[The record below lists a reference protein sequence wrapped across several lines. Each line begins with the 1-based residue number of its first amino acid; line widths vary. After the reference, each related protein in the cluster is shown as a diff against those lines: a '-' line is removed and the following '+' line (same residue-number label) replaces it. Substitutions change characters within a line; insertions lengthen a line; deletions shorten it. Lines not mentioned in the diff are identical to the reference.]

1 MKKLLKLTRSPRPL
15 FKFDLKMKLS
25 TLFILAALF
34 TMQANDTYGQR
45 TKITLNLN
53 NVPVGQLIDEIE
65 SSTKFQFV
73 YKIEDVDLKRIVSV
87 NVNKEKIATILN
99 RIFQHTKT
107 TFNLNKQRVYLVSRP
122 EPGIQAILEPA
133 ISTPIEQNT
142 INGTVL
148 DKNGAPLPGANILE
162 KGTTNGTQTDF
173 DGNFSIDVADENAS
187 LVVSYIG
194 FKTKEIPINGQTTLA
209 ITLEEDAAG
218 LDEVVVVGYGTS
230 AKKDVTGAI
239 SSVSGAD
246 FQNVPV
252 TGIDKAIQGR
262 IAGVQVVR
270 NGGAPG
276 GSTSIRIRGAGTV
289 NNSEPLYIIDGVPT
303 GGIDGIN
310 PNDISSIEVLKDASA
325 SAIYGTRAAN
335 GVVIVTTKKGRKG
348 QLNLTIDAYT
358 GISNVV
364 KTLDVLDAPTLALI
378 KRERYTND
386 GIPVNPIWEDA
397 QYQTQRTNWQDELFK
412 TGITNNV
419 DLSISG
425 GSEKSSFIFSLGYYE
440 EEGIVEKAEADRF
453 SLRVN
458 SDHRLKKW
466 LKIGQNL
473 SLSTS
478 SNNGFNT
485 TSAQNGLIFSAI
497 RFHPGLPVKDTN
509 GDFSSN
515 QISGEFGDINNP
527 LYEVDINDAS
537 NRFTR
542 LLSNATAEVTLTDEL
557 KLKANF
563 GFEAAINDSRSFNPI
578 ILDQIRQRSSNNAN
592 RDYNQATSFL
602 MEYFLQYDK
611 IFAEDHKVGF
621 VGGYTQQSFNA
632 QGFSATAVNLPDE
645 DPSQRFLS
653 TGSANATNEFKSEDG
668 LRSVFGRLNYAYKD
682 KYLLTATV
690 RSDESSKFAEGNKRG
705 VFPAVSIGWRLS
717 DESFFE
723 GVTFMDNVK
732 LTAGWGELGNQ
743 NIPSFQYLARIGR
756 GQRYSFGPDG
766 SNQVIGANQIS
777 FANPDVTWETVVM
790 TNIGAS
796 MTFLDDRLSAN
807 FNYFVKDTEDMLLSP
822 PTIGSQGNTP
832 SPFLNVGEIRNKGL
846 EIELGWS
853 NETNEDFSY
862 SIDANAAF
870 VDNEVTKLVEGS
882 FLGSRF
888 YGRPNQ
894 EIARTIVGNP
904 MATFYGWRADG
915 LFQTQ
920 ADIDGHADQPG
931 AVPGDVRFIDLNN
944 DGVIDSD
951 DREIIGSPHP
961 KVTYGINTNFSY
973 KAFDLNMFF
982 LGVGGVEIY
991 NADRMQGLDA
1001 SYPFNL
1007 YSDITN
1013 RWTGPNSSNSIPR
1026 VSTLRT
1032 NLNHRTS
1039 DLFVESGDF
1048 LRLKNISLGYTLPS
1062 ETIEK
1067 MGLSRLRFYV
1077 SGQNVFTITGYS
1089 GLDPE
1094 LGLTDNNLQQNV
1106 DFAQFPQ
1113 ARTFLLGVNVGF

>member
-1 MKKLLKLTRSPRPL
+1 MKTQTSYHMIKSIFYSL
-15 FKFDLKMKLS
+15 
-25 TLFILAALF
+25 IAALF
-34 TMQANDTYGQR
+34 CFQGVAAQ
-45 TKITLNLN
+45 IT
-53 NVPVGQLIDEIE
+53 VTGAVTDP
-65 SSTKFQFV
+65 
-73 YKIEDVDLKRIVSV
+73 
-87 NVNKEKIATILN
+87 
-99 RIFQHTKT
+99 
-107 TFNLNKQRVYLVSRP
+107 
-122 EPGIQAILEPA
+122 
-133 ISTPIEQNT
+133 QN
-142 INGTVL
+142 
-148 DKNGAPLPGANILE
+148 APLPGANVLE
-162 KGTTNGTQTDF
+162 KGTSNGTTADF
-173 DGNFSIDVADENAS
+173 DGNFTIDVADENAT
-187 LVVSYIG
+187 LVISYIG
-194 FKTKEIPINGQTTLA
+194 FKSNEISINGQTTLS
-209 ITLEEDAAG
+209 ISMEEDAAG
-218 LDEVVVVGYGTS
+218 LDEVVVVGYGTT

-239 SSVSGAD
+239 STVKGDD
-246 FQNVPV
+246 FKNVPV
-252 TGIDKAIQGR
+252 ESIDKAIQGR
-262 IAGVQVVR
+262 LAGVQVVR

-303 GGIDGIN
+303 TGINGIN

-335 GVVIVTTKKGRKG
+335 GVVIVTTRKG
-348 QLNLTIDAYT
+348 VKGELNVTLDAYT
-358 GISNVV
+358 GFSNVA
-364 KTLDVLDAPTLALI
+364 KTLDVLDAPTLAEI

-386 GIPVNPIWEDA
+386 GIPINPIWEDS
-397 QYQTQRTNWQDELFK
+397 QYQTQRTNWQDELFE
-412 TGITNNV
+412 TGITNNI

-425 GSEKSSFIFSLGYYE
+425 GSEKSSFLFSLGYYE
-440 EEGIVEKAEADRF
+440 EEGIIDKAETDRF

-458 SDHRLKKW
+458 SDHRVAKW

-485 TSAQNGLIFSAI
+485 LSAQNGLIFSAI
-497 RFHPGLPVKDTN
+497 RFHPGLPIRDAN

-527 LYEVDINDAS
+527 LFEVDINDAS
-537 NRFTR
+537 NRSTR
-542 LLSNATAEVTLTDEL
+542 LLSNVTAEVALTNAL

-563 GFEAAINDSRSFNPI
+563 GYEAAIGDKRSFNPI
-578 ILDQIRQRSSNNAN
+578 ILTQIRQRSSNSAN
-592 RDYNQATSFL
+592 REYSQATSFL

-632 QGFSATAVNLPDE
+632 QGFSARAVNLPDE

-653 TGSANATNEFKSEDG
+653 TGSANATEEFKSEDG
-668 LRSVFGRLNYAYKD
+668 LRSVFGRLNYSYQD

-690 RSDESSKFAEGNKRG
+690 RSDESSKFAEGNQRG
-705 VFPAVSIGWRLS
+705 VFPAVSLGWRVS
-717 DESFFE
+717 EESFFE
-723 GVTFMDNVK
+723 NVTFMNNLK
-732 LTAGWGELGNQ
+732 ITAGWGELGNQ

-756 GQRYSFGPDG
+756 GQRYSFGSDG
-766 SNQVIGANQIS
+766 SNQVTGANQIS
-777 FANPDVTWETVVM
+777 FANPNVTWETVVM

-822 PTIGSQGNTP
+822 PTIGSQGSTP
-832 SPFLNVGEIRNKGL
+832 SPFLNVGEIRNKGF

-853 NETNEDFSY
+853 ASKNDFTY

-870 VDNEVTKLVEGS
+870 VDNEVTRLVEGS

-894 EIARTIVGNP
+894 EISRTYVGSP
-904 MATFYGWRADG
+904 IATFYGWRADG
-915 LFQTQ
+915 LFQSQ
-920 ADIDGHADQPG
+920 AEIDSHADQPG
-931 AVPGDVRFIDLNN
+931 AVPGDVRFIDVVP
-944 DGVIDSD
+944 DGVIDSK

-961 KVTYGINTNFSY
+961 KVTYGINTNFTY
-973 KAFDLNMFF
+973 KDFDLNMFF
-982 LGVGGVEIY
+982 LGVDGVEIY

-1007 YSDITN
+1007 YSDITG
-1013 RWTGPNSSNSIPR
+1013 RWTGSGSSNSIPR

-1048 LRLKNISLGYTLPS
+1048 FRLKNVTLGYTLPADVVD
-1062 ETIEK
+1062 T
-1067 MGLSRLRFYV
+1067 MGLSRLRLYV

-1094 LGLTDNNLQQNV
+1094 LGLTDDNLQQNV

-1113 ARTFLLGVNVGF
+1113 ARTFLLGVNIGF

>member
-1 MKKLLKLTRSPRPL
+1 MIKSIFYSL
-15 FKFDLKMKLS
+15 
-25 TLFILAALF
+25 IAALLCI
-34 TMQANDTYGQR
+34 QGVVAQDTV
-45 TKITLNLN
+45 T
-53 NVPVGQLIDEIE
+53 
-65 SSTKFQFV
+65 
-73 YKIEDVDLKRIVSV
+73 
-87 NVNKEKIATILN
+87 
-99 RIFQHTKT
+99 
-107 TFNLNKQRVYLVSRP
+107 
-122 EPGIQAILEPA
+122 
-133 ISTPIEQNT
+133 
-142 INGTVL
+142 GTVT
-148 DKNGAPLPGANILE
+148 DAQNVPLPGASVLE
-162 KGTTNGTQTDF
+162 KGTSNGTTTDF
-173 DGNFSIDVADENAS
+173 DGNFTIEVENENTT
-187 LVVSYIG
+187 LVISYLG
-194 FKTKEIPINGQTTLA
+194 FRTREIIVDGQTTLA
-209 ITLEEDAAG
+209 VTLEEDAAG

-246 FQNVPV
+246 FENVPV
-252 TGIDKAIQGR
+252 SSVDKAIQGR

-303 GGIDGIN
+303 TGINGIN
-310 PNDISSIEVLKDASA
+310 PNDIKSIEVLKDASA

-335 GVVIVTTKKGRKG
+335 GVVIVTTKKGKKG
-348 QLNLTIDAYT
+348 QLNVTVDAYT
-358 GISNVV
+358 GITNVA
-364 KTLDVLDAPTLALI
+364 KTLDVLDAPTLAEI
-378 KRERYTND
+378 KRERYAND
-386 GIPVNPIWEDA
+386 GIPVNAIWEDA

-412 TGITNNV
+412 TGFTNNV

-425 GSEKSSFIFSLGYYE
+425 GSEKSSFLFSLGYYD

-458 SDHRLKKW
+458 SDHKIKKW

-485 TSAQNGLIFSAI
+485 TSAQNGLMFSAI
-497 RFHPGLPVKDTN
+497 RFHPGLPIKDAN

-527 LYEVDINDAS
+527 LFEVDINDAS

-563 GFEAAINDSRSFNPI
+563 GFETAIGDSRSFSPM
-578 ILDQIRQRSSNNAN
+578 ILNQIRQRSSNSAN
-592 RDYNQATSFL
+592 RDYSQATSFL

-611 IFAEDHKVGF
+611 TFAEDHKVGF
-621 VGGYTQQSFNA
+621 VGGYTEQSFNA
-632 QGFSATAVNLPDE
+632 QGFSATAINLPDE

-690 RSDESSKFAEGNKRG
+690 RSDESSKFGDGNKRG
-705 VFPAVSIGWRLS
+705 VFPAVSVGWRVS
-717 DESFFE
+717 DESFFDD
-723 GVTFMDNVK
+723 VTFMDNFK
-732 LTAGWGELGNQ
+732 ITAGWGELGNQ

-756 GQRYSFGPDG
+756 GQKYSFGPDG
-766 SNQVIGANQIS
+766 SNQVIGANQVS

-807 FNYFVKDTEDMLLSP
+807 FNYFIKDTEDMLLSP

-832 SPFLNVGEIRNKGL
+832 SPFLNIGEIRNKGL

-853 NETNEDFSY
+853 NDSNEDFSY

-870 VDNEVTKLVEGS
+870 VDNEVTRLVEGS

-904 MATFYGWRADG
+904 IATFYGWRADG
-915 LFQTQ
+915 LFQAQ
-920 ADIDGHADQPG
+920 GDIDSHADQPG
-931 AVPGDVRFIDLNN
+931 AVPGDVRFKDLNN
-944 DGVIDSD
+944 DGVIDAD

-961 KVTYGINTNFSY
+961 KVTYGINTNFNY

-1007 YSDITN
+1007 YSDITG
-1013 RWTGPNSSNSIPR
+1013 RWTGPGTSNSIPR

-1048 LRLKNISLGYTLPS
+1048 LRLKNITLGYTLS
-1062 ETIEK
+1062 AETIEK
-1067 MGLSRLRFYV
+1067 MGLSRVRLYV

-1094 LGLTDNNLQQNV
+1094 LGLTDDNLQQNV

-1113 ARTFLLGVNVGF
+1113 ARTFLLGVNIGF